1 MATMYELQGKY
12 HELYELAEDGT
23 IDPALLH
30 DTMDSI
36 TDAIEDKAV
45 GYVQVIKQVEADA
58 DEIDAEIKR
67 LTERKNSYTRNAK
80 TLKQVLVGAMNDVDA
95 KKFKTP
101 LYTIWVQ
108 QSASV
113 ALESDDPMKLPVQYV
128 KAATTYKV
136 DKKGIAADLK
146 AGKEVK
152 GAKLVY
158 SDSLRVR

>member
-12 HELYELAEDGT
+12 RELFDLAEDGT

-45 GYVQVIKQVEADA
+45 GYVHVIKEVEADA
-58 DEIDAEIKR
+58 AKVDAEIKR
-67 LTERKNSYTRNAK
+67 LTERRNGYIRNAK
-80 TLKQVLVGAMNDVDA
+80 TLKQVLIGAMNDTNA

-101 LYTIWVQ
+101 LYTIWIQ
-108 QSASV
+108 QSTSV
-113 ALESDDPMKLPVQYV
+113 AIDADDPKKLPVDYV
-128 KAATTYKV
+128 QMVTTYKA
-136 DKKGIAADLK
+136 DKKALAADLK

-158 SDSLRVR
+158 NDSLRVR